1 MPVITKDTGIIEAVQ
16 KYPQIVQIFQAYGL
30 GCIGC
35 MAAHF
40 ETIGEGAGAHG
51 IDVDALIA
59 DLNECIADSNN
70 TGLVGMPFGRLHFSK
85 SPVDEFE
92 LDTSV
97 FVDVVQV
104 GEDFFDI
111 GFEVLYFLFQAV
123 KAVGGRSGYQLAD
136 GYEGTHDGDVD
147 FDGGVAVQHSGEHGK
162 PLFGESIGEF
172 TGSSPT

>member
-1 MPVITKDTGIIEAVQ
+1 MKISYWVILCDGLFEAYLV
-16 KYPQIVQIFQAYGL
+16 
-30 GCIGC
+30 
-35 MAAHF
+35 
-40 ETIGEGAGAHG
+40 
-51 IDVDALIA
+51 
-59 DLNECIADSNN
+59 

-172 TGSSPT
+172 TGFSPT